1 MTYQAR
7 RAGQTEQTLC
17 RLDEIPDR
25 GGLGLTLDAADGPR
39 ELFLVR
45 AGDAVYG
52 YVNSCPHVGTPLDW
66 VPNQFIDP
74 SGGFI
79 MCATHGARFRIED
92 GHCVAGPCRGARLT
106 VVPISVRDGA
116 VHLAAG

>member
-1 MTYQAR
+1 
-7 RAGQTEQTLC
+7 
-17 RLDEIPDR
+17 
-25 GGLGLTLDAADGPR
+25 
-39 ELFLVR
+39 
-45 AGDAVYG
+45 
-52 YVNSCPHVGTPLDW
+52 
-66 VPNQFIDP
+66 
-74 SGGFI
+74 